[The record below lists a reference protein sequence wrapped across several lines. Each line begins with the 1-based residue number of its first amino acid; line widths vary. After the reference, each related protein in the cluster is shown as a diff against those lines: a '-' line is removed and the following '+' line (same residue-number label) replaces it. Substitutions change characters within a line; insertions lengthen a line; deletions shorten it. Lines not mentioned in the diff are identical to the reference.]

1 MIDTHCHLEQPD
13 YDIDRDAV
21 IEKCKRE
28 LDAVITSCADPNDF
42 ELTMQMVKKY
52 PKFVFATASVHPEY
66 VRKFSDDE
74 IDKAINVIEANASRL
89 VAIGETGL
97 DYSWVKDDE
106 GRKRQKEMFVKFIR
120 LAKRLKLPIIV
131 HIRQGPDKDHKIFE
145 DTIGIMEQEKTK
157 RAQMHM
163 FGSRQLRQRVLDNG
177 WLISTNAIVMRSKNY
192 KKLIRDTPLDGL
204 MLETDAPWLHPSGLD
219 KDKQRNDPTGVRA
232 VAEKVAEIKKI
243 TLEEVD
249 KQTTKNAIKFFKLSL
264 TNL

>member
-13 YDIDRDAV
+13 YDMDRDAV

-42 ELTMQMVKKY
+42 KLTVQMVKKY

-66 VRKFSDDE
+66 VKKFSDEE
-74 IDKAINVIEANASRL
+74 IDKVIKVIEANANKL

-97 DYSWVKDDE
+97 DYAWAKDE
-106 GRKRQKEMFVKFIR
+106 ASRARQKDIFVKFIR
-120 LAKRLKLPIIV
+120 LAKKLKLPLVV
-131 HIRQGPDKDHKIFE
+131 HCREAFE
-145 DTIGIMEQEKTK
+145 DTIEIMEQEKVK

-163 FGSRQLRQRVLDNG
+163 FGSRQLRQRALDNG
-177 WLISTNAIVMRSKNY
+177 WLISMNAIVMRSKNY
-192 KKLIRDTPLDGL
+192 KKLVRDTPLDRL

-232 VAEKVAEIKKI
+232 VAEKVAEIKKV
-243 TLEEVD
+243 TFEEVD
-249 KQTTKNAIKFFKLSL
+249 KATTGNAIKFFRLKL
-264 TNL
+264 